1 MEGLL
6 LGISVRL
13 RPREI
18 PQSSPASLQPAQ
30 SFPPLLLRL
39 TQPFRIK
46 HALPGSITRTRK
58 SRQLFIVPQKLAVSP
73 SGPVFF
79 IFLLYHLLDLFVCF
93 IVSTGQL
100 KILHVTRKDVV
111 CPPLLHASIYI
122 QNRSTR
128 HSFYLTH

>member
-1 MEGLL
+1 M
-6 LGISVRL
+6 
-13 RPREI
+13 
-18 PQSSPASLQPAQ
+18 
-30 SFPPLLLRL
+30 
-39 TQPFRIK
+39 
-46 HALPGSITRTRK
+46 AL
-58 SRQLFIVPQKLAVSP
+58 F
-73 SGPVFF
+73 FF

-128 HSFYLTH
+128 HSFYLTHLRLDLTLSMFVTAATNIHHATP